1 MANETSKLAS
11 LQNLKDTALRIKK
24 EYLAAISK
32 SGHLT
37 MKKVSAVPTEEE
49 AKNDVFYLVKN
60 EARGHYDIYAL
71 IDGSVERVDDT
82 TADLDGAIVAT
93 DEEVEEMFNEVFGAE
108 T

>member
-1 MANETSKLAS
+1 M
-11 LQNLKDTALRIKK
+11 
-24 EYLAAISK
+24 
-32 SGHLT
+32 
-37 MKKVSAVPTEEE
+37 
-49 AKNDVFYLVKN
+49 FYLVKD

-71 IDGSVERVDDT
+71 IDGSVEWVDDT